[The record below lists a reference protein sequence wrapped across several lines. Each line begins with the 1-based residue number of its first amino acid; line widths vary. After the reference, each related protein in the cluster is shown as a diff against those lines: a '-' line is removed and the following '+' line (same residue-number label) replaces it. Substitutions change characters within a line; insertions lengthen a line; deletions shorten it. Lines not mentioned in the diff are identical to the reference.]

1 MGDKLKKEHFPDHQL
16 NKLQQNVDEV
26 LRSKDRRITELEEQL
41 ALALLRIE
49 ALEVFHP

>member
-1 MGDKLKKEHFPDHQL
+1 MGDKLKKEHFQDFQL
-16 NKLQQNVDEV
+16 NKLQQNIDEV

-41 ALALLRIE
+41 AEALTRIE